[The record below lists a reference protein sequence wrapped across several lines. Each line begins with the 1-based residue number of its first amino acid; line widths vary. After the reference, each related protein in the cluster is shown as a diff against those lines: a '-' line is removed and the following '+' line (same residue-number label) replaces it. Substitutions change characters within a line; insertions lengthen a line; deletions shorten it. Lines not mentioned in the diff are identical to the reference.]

1 MTTPIEFRLNGFK
14 KIAEWLDEQ
23 FSKPLA
29 FFLKGWL
36 YALESAWIDAKT
48 SAAIE
53 KGIAPHKPPPPVI
66 EAPRRLSEPSEV
78 EGLDVI
84 GYTYEF
90 TRTRDKD
97 EGRLQGLPDTCV
109 ERAEPTETD

>member
-1 MTTPIEFRLNGFK
+1 MIIKFRLNEFRD
-14 KIAEWLDEQ
+14 IAKWLDKKLPAAL
-23 FSKPLA
+23 S

-36 YALESAWIDAKT
+36 YGLETAYIDAKT

-53 KGIAPHKPPPPVI
+53 KGIAPHIPNDPIVEPPSYH
-66 EAPRRLSEPSEV
+66 SEPSDV

-90 TRTRDKD
+90 TRTRDENQD
-97 EGRLQGLPDTCV
+97 
-109 ERAEPTETD
+109 

>member
-1 MTTPIEFRLNGFK
+1 MIIKFRLNEFRD
-14 KIAEWLDEQ
+14 IAKWLDKKLPAAL
-23 FSKPLA
+23 S

-36 YALESAWIDAKT
+36 YGLETAYIDAKT

-53 KGIAPHKPPPPVI
+53 KGIAPHIPNDPLIEPPSHH
-66 EAPRRLSEPSEV
+66 SEPSEV

-90 TRTRDKD
+90 TRTRDKNQD
-97 EGRLQGLPDTCV
+97 
-109 ERAEPTETD
+109 

>member
-1 MTTPIEFRLNGFK
+1 MIIKFRLNEFRD
-14 KIAEWLDEQ
+14 IAKWLDKKL
-23 FSKPLA
+23 SKPLA

-36 YALESAWIDAKT
+36 YGLDTIWIDAKA

-53 KGIAPHKPPPPVI
+53 KGIAPHVPKDPVI
-66 EAPRRLSEPSEV
+66 EPPSYHSEPSEV

-90 TRTRDKD
+90 KRTRDKNQD
-97 EGRLQGLPDTCV
+97 
-109 ERAEPTETD
+109 

>member
-1 MTTPIEFRLNGFK
+1 MNIKFRLNEFRD
-14 KIAEWLDEQ
+14 IAKWLDKKLPAAL
-23 FSKPLA
+23 S

-36 YALESAWIDAKT
+36 YGLETAYIDAKT

-53 KGIAPHKPPPPVI
+53 KGIAPHIPNDPIVEPPSHH
-66 EAPRRLSEPSEV
+66 SEPSEV

-90 TRTRDKD
+90 KRTRDKNQD
-97 EGRLQGLPDTCV
+97 
-109 ERAEPTETD
+109 

>member
-1 MTTPIEFRLNGFK
+1 MIIKFRLNEFRD
-14 KIAEWLDEQ
+14 IAKWLDKKLPAAL
-23 FSKPLA
+23 S

-36 YALESAWIDAKT
+36 YGLETAYIDAKT

-53 KGIAPHKPPPPVI
+53 KGIAPHIPNDPLIEPPSHH
-66 EAPRRLSEPSEV
+66 SEPSDV

-90 TRTRDKD
+90 TRTRDKNQD
-97 EGRLQGLPDTCV
+97 
-109 ERAEPTETD
+109 

>member
-1 MTTPIEFRLNGFK
+1 MNIKFRLNEFRD
-14 KIAEWLDEQ
+14 IAKWLD
-23 FSKPLA
+23 KKLPAPLS

-36 YALESAWIDAKT
+36 YGLETAWIDAKT

-53 KGIAPHKPPPPVI
+53 KGIAPHIPNDPLIEPPSHH
-66 EAPRRLSEPSEV
+66 SESSEV

-90 TRTRDKD
+90 TRTRDKNQD
-97 EGRLQGLPDTCV
+97 
-109 ERAEPTETD
+109 

>member
-1 MTTPIEFRLNGFK
+1 MNIKFRLNEFRD
-14 KIAEWLDEQ
+14 IAKWLDKKL
-23 FSKPLA
+23 SKPLA

-36 YALESAWIDAKT
+36 YGLETRYIDAKT

-53 KGIAPHKPPPPVI
+53 KGIAPHIPNDPVI
-66 EAPRRLSEPSEV
+66 EPPSYHSEPSEV

-90 TRTRDKD
+90 TRTRDENQD
-97 EGRLQGLPDTCV
+97 
-109 ERAEPTETD
+109 